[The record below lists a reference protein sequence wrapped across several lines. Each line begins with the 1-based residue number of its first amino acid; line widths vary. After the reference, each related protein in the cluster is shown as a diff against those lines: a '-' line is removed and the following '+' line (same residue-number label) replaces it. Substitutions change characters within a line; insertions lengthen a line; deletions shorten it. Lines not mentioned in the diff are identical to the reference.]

1 MADGTELGIG
11 HISIFPSMKGFR
23 KQVEQE
29 VAGSAKDSQNA
40 FKNGFNGGAA
50 GRKAGADFKNGF
62 NLASQAMAKAALD
75 TLKSDVAKASR
86 ANTDALLKQKQAA
99 VQVQAAQDKLA
110 AATEKYGEDSVQAQA
125 AAIRVQQAELKL
137 KDAQDK
143 TAASAQK
150 LTVAKTAL
158 KELEAELAAE
168 AAKPTTAFGRMA
180 NTFRGAADTI
190 SNRVPAV
197 KTAITGI
204 STATETMKGKVSA
217 ALSAT
222 AERFPK
228 LAAAASGLHTAFG
241 KIGSAAGGMANT
253 VGGKFKAMAGAAANH
268 VRSLAQAAMTAI
280 AGAASAIAAKVVAFS
295 KQSVEA
301 ARNAEETTAKFQ
313 QIAKN
318 NNWSDAQQKSLL
330 GLNKTLSQT
339 GVVSGGVLKAAQA
352 QLGTFALTADQVKTL
367 TPALADLIANNKGY
381 AATAQDGV
389 TMANLLGKVMT
400 GSATALK
407 KYGVTMTAAQEAT
420 LKNGSA
426 SEKAAMAAQVLE
438 ANFGG
443 VNQALANTPQGKMTI
458 LQHEI
463 AGLKVSVGNDLI
475 AAFGG
480 VGGAVI
486 KMVQAVEPL
495 ITGLFDRIAKIADVI
510 GPPIEKALGTVT
522 DKINGLSQNGLG
534 QSLTSLAG
542 PIGAVTGLLGMSGLG
557 GAVSALGVDKI
568 PVLGTVLSKF
578 GGLLGGLSSPIML
591 VVAALGALIATS
603 PELRQDF
610 GNMLQMVFA
619 TLQQAFVQLEP
630 SLKELGASVMDLI
643 NTLMPVITQA
653 LDAIIPAL
661 QPIIACLINSLVP
674 VINSIL
680 PVVTTVINAITPII
694 QALTPVI
701 TTMAQTIG
709 QVLQALVPVIQ
720 MLAGVV
726 QVVVQ
731 AVCGFITSTLMPTIQ
746 AIAPYVT
753 AIVGN
758 ITQVLRG
765 ITGVVKGVV
774 DLVAGIFNGDWR
786 RAWDGFKQIAC
797 GAWNIVAGL
806 LSGVGNFVLGCFAG
820 AGTWLINA
828 GRAIFSGLW
837 HGIQAV
843 WGVIV
848 GWLGSIGNFILGC
861 FAGAG
866 TWLVNAGRSIINGLL
881 SGLRSAF
888 DHVKHFVSGIGDW
901 IVRHKGPL
909 SYDRRMLIPAG
920 HAIMGGFDQ
929 ALRDGWQ
936 DVQRTIGGMN
946 ADIIGSVGVSKTGHT
961 NTTDGTGM
969 AGGVTNI
976 EQNIYYPAIAPTS
989 ISTQQRLQTE
999 AMPQW

>member
-1 MADGTELGIG
+1 MTDGTELGIG

-40 FKNGFNGGAA
+40 FKNGFNGGAT
-50 GRKAGADFKNGF
+50 GRKAGTDFKNGF
-62 NLASQAMAKAALD
+62 NGGAQDMAKAALAA
-75 TLKSDVAKASR
+75 LKSDVAKASR
-86 ANTDALLKQKQAA
+86 ANTDAMLKQKQAA
-99 VQVQAAQDKLA
+99 VQVKAAQDKLSA
-110 AATEKYGEDSVQAQA
+110 AVEKYGADSTQAQA

-143 TAASAQK
+143 TAASTQK
-150 LTVAKTAL
+150 LTAAKTAL

-180 NTFRGAADTI
+180 NAFKSASGTI
-190 SNRVPAV
+190 SSRVPAV

-222 AERFPK
+222 ADRFPK
-228 LAAAASGLHTAFG
+228 IASAANGLHTVFG
-241 KIGSAAGGMANT
+241 RIGSAAGGMAST
-253 VGGKFKAMAGAAANH
+253 VGGKFKSMAGSAANH
-268 VRSLAQAAMTAI
+268 VRNLAQAAMTAI
-280 AGAASAIAAKVVAFS
+280 AGAASAIAAKVVAFG

-301 ARNAEETTAKFQ
+301 ARKAEETTAKFA

-352 QLGTFALTADQVKTL
+352 QLGTFALTAAQVKTL

-420 LKNGSA
+420 LKTGSA

-443 VNQALANTPQGKMTI
+443 VNKALANTPQGKMTI

-475 AAFGG
+475 EAFGG

-486 KMVQAVEPL
+486 KMVQAVEPV
-495 ITGLFDRIAKIADVI
+495 ITALFDKIAGVAQVI
-510 GPPIEKALGTVT
+510 GPPIEKAIGTVT
-522 DKINGLSQNGLG
+522 DKINGLSRNGLG

-542 PIGAVTGLLGMSGLG
+542 PIAAVTGMLGMSGLG
-557 GAVSALGVDKI
+557 GVISALGVDKI

-578 GGLLGGLSSPIML
+578 GGMLGGLSSPVML

-610 GNMLQMVFA
+610 GNMLKLVLA
-619 TLQQAFVQLEP
+619 TLQQACVQLEP
-630 SLKELGASVMDLI
+630 SLKELGAAVMDLI
-643 NTLMPVITQA
+643 DTLMPVITQA

-674 VINSIL
+674 VINSLL
-680 PVVTTVINAITPII
+680 PVVTTVINAITPLI
-694 QALTPVI
+694 QALIPVI
-701 TTMAQTIG
+701 TQMAQTIA

-726 QVVVQ
+726 KSVVQ
-731 AVCGFITSTLMPTIQ
+731 AVCGFVTSTLMPTIQ

-753 AIVGN
+753 SIVGN
-758 ITQVLRG
+758 IQQVLEG

-774 DLVAGIFNGDWR
+774 DMVAGIFSGDWR
-786 RAWDGFKQIAC
+786 RAWDGFKQVAG

-820 AGTWLINA
+820 AGTWL
-828 GRAIFSGLW
+828 
-837 HGIQAV
+837 
-843 WGVIV
+843 
-848 GWLGSIGNFILGC
+848 
-861 FAGAG
+861 
-866 TWLVNAGRSIINGLL
+866 VNAGRSIINGLL
-881 SGLRSAF
+881 DGLRRAF
-888 DHVKHFVSGIGDW
+888 DNVKHFVSGIGDW

-920 HAIMGGFDQ
+920 HAIMGGFDK

-946 ADIIGSVGVSKTGHT
+946 ADITGSIGVSKTGSA
-961 NTTDGTGM
+961 NTVDGSGT
-969 AGGVTNI
+969 AGGNTYVT
-976 EQNIYYPAIAPTS
+976 QSIYYPAIAPTS
-989 ISTQQRLQTE
+989 ISTQQKLQTE

>member
-11 HISIFPSMKGFR
+11 HISIFPRMKGFR

-29 VAGSAKDSQNA
+29 VGGAAKDSQNA
-40 FKNGFNGGAA
+40 FKNGFNGGAT
-50 GRKAGADFKNGF
+50 GRKAGTDFKNGF
-62 NLASQAMAKAALD
+62 NSASQAMAKEALD

-99 VQVQAAQDKLA
+99 VQVQAAQEKLA

-143 TAASAQK
+143 TAASTQK

-180 NTFRGAADTI
+180 NTFKSAADTI

-197 KTAITGI
+197 KTAINGI
-204 STATETMKGKVSA
+204 STATESMKGKVSA

-222 AERFPK
+222 AERFPR
-228 LAAAASGLHTAFG
+228 LAAAANGLHTAFG

-253 VGGKFKAMAGAAANH
+253 VGGKFKAMAGAAASH

-280 AGAASAIAAKVVAFS
+280 AGAASAIAAKVVAFG

-381 AATAQDGV
+381 AATTQDGV

-522 DKINGLSQNGLG
+522 DKINGLTQNGLG

-557 GAVSALGVDKI
+557 GVISKLGVDKI
-568 PVLGTVLSKF
+568 PVLGNVLSKF

-610 GNMLQMVFA
+610 GNLLQMVFA

-630 SLKELGASVMDLI
+630 SLKELGAAVMDLI

-731 AVCGFITSTLMPTIQ
+731 AVCGFITSTFMPTIQ

-774 DLVAGIFNGDWR
+774 DMVAGIFSGDWR
-786 RAWDGFKQIAC
+786 RAWNGFKGIVG
-797 GAWNIVAGL
+797 GAWNIVAGE
-806 LSGVGNFVLGCFAG
+806 LSGV
-820 AGTWLINA
+820 
-828 GRAIFSGLW
+828 
-837 HGIQAV
+837 
-843 WGVIV
+843 
-848 GWLGSIGNFILGC
+848 GNFILGC

-881 SGLRSAF
+881 GGLRSAF

-901 IVRHKGPL
+901 IVKHKGPI

-936 DVQRTIGGMN
+936 DVQRTIGSMN
-946 ADIIGSVGVSKTGHT
+946 ADITGSVGVSKTGRA
-961 NTTDGTGM
+961 NLTDGAGT

-976 EQNIYYPAIAPTS
+976 QQTIYYPAISPTS

>member
-11 HISIFPSMKGFR
+11 HISIFPSMKGFH

-29 VAGSAKDSQNA
+29 VGASAKDSQNA

-50 GRKAGADFKNGF
+50 GHKAGTDFKNGF
-62 NLASQAMAKAALD
+62 NSASQAMAQAALD

-99 VQVQAAQDKLA
+99 VQVQAAQEKLA
-110 AATEKYGEDSVQAQA
+110 AATAKYGADSVQAQA

-143 TAASAQK
+143 TAASTQK
-150 LTVAKTAL
+150 LTAAKTAL
-158 KELEAELAAE
+158 KELEGQLAAE
-168 AAKPTTAFGRMA
+168 AAKPTNAFGRMG
-180 NTFRGAADTI
+180 NTFKSAADTI
-190 SNRVPAV
+190 SGRVPAV

-204 STATETMKGKVSA
+204 STATEAMKGKVSA

-228 LAAAASGLHTAFG
+228 LAAAANGLHTVFG
-241 KIGSAAGGMANT
+241 KIGSAAGSMADT
-253 VGGKFKAMAGAAANH
+253 VGGKFKTMSGTAANH
-268 VRSLAQAAMTAI
+268 VRDLAQAAVTAI
-280 AGAASAIAAKVVAFS
+280 AAAVSAIAAKVVAFG

-318 NNWSDAQQKSLL
+318 NDWSDAQQKSLL
-330 GLNKTLSQT
+330 GLNKTLAQT

-352 QLGTFALTADQVKTL
+352 QLGTFALTSDQVKTL
-367 TPALADLIANNKGY
+367 TPALADLIAKNKGY
-381 AATAQDGV
+381 AATTEDGV
-389 TMANLLGKVMT
+389 TMATMLGKVMT
-400 GSATALK
+400 GSTTALK

-420 LKNGSA
+420 LKTGNA

-463 AGLKVSVGNDLI
+463 DGLKVSVGNDLI

-486 KMVQAVEPL
+486 KMVQAVEPV
-495 ITGLFDRIAKIADVI
+495 ITALFGKIASIAQVI

-542 PIGAVTGLLGMSGLG
+542 PIAAVTGMLGMSGLG
-557 GAVSALGVDKI
+557 GVIGKLGMDQI
-568 PVLGTVLSKF
+568 PVLGNVLGKF
-578 GGLLGGLSSPIML
+578 GGMLGGLSSPVML

-603 PELRQDF
+603 PQLRQDF

-630 SLKELGASVMDLI
+630 SLKELGAAVMDLI

-674 VINSIL
+674 VINSLL
-680 PVVTTVINAITPII
+680 PVVTTVINALTPII

-731 AVCGFITSTLMPTIQ
+731 AVCGFVTATLMPTIQ

-758 ITQVLRG
+758 ITQVLQG

-774 DLVAGIFNGDWR
+774 DMVAGIFSGDWQ
-786 RAWDGFKQIAC
+786 RAWNGFKEAAS

-806 LSGVGNFVLGCFAG
+806 LSGV
-820 AGTWLINA
+820 
-828 GRAIFSGLW
+828 
-837 HGIQAV
+837 
-843 WGVIV
+843 
-848 GWLGSIGNFILGC
+848 GNFILGC

-866 TWLVNAGRSIINGLL
+866 TWLVNAGYAIINGLL
-881 SGLRSAF
+881 DGLQHAF

-901 IVRHKGPL
+901 IVKHKGPL
-909 SYDRRMLIPAG
+909 SYDRRMLTPAG
-920 HAIMGGFDQ
+920 HAIMGSFNE
-929 ALRDGWQ
+929 ALKDGWE

-946 ADIIGSVGVSKTGHT
+946 ADITGSVGVSKTGRA
-961 NTTDGTGM
+961 NVTDVAGT

-989 ISTQQRLQTE
+989 ISTQQKLQTE

>member
-1 MADGTELGIG
+1 MADGTELGFG

-29 VAGSAKDSQNA
+29 VARSAKDSQNA
-40 FKNGFNGGAA
+40 FKNGFNGGAT

-62 NLASQAMAKAALD
+62 NSASQAMAKAALD

-99 VQVQAAQDKLA
+99 VQVQAAQEKLA
-110 AATEKYGEDSVQAQA
+110 AATEKYGEDSVQAQS

-143 TAASAQK
+143 TAASTQK

-180 NTFRGAADTI
+180 NTFKSTADTI

-204 STATETMKGKVSA
+204 STATEAMKGKVSA

-228 LAAAASGLHTAFG
+228 LAAAANGLHTAFG

-253 VGGKFKAMAGAAANH
+253 VGGKFKAMAGTAAAH
-268 VRSLAQAAMTAI
+268 VRNLAQAAMTAI
-280 AGAASAIAAKVVAFS
+280 AGAASAIAAKVVAFG

-318 NNWSDAQQKSLL
+318 NNWSDVQQKSLL

-381 AATAQDGV
+381 AATTQDGV

-443 VNQALANTPQGKMTI
+443 VNRALANTPQGKMTI

-510 GPPIEKALGTVT
+510 GPPIEKALGAVT

-557 GAVSALGVDKI
+557 GAVSALGVDRI
-568 PVLGTVLSKF
+568 PVLGNVLKGF
-578 GGLLGGLSSPIML
+578 GGMLGGLSSPIML

-619 TLQQAFVQLEP
+619 TLQQAFIQLEP
-630 SLKELGASVMDLI
+630 SLKELGAAVMDLI
-643 NTLMPVITQA
+643 NTLMPVVTQA

-674 VINSIL
+674 VINSLL

-731 AVCGFITSTLMPTIQ
+731 AVCGFVTATLMPTIQ
-746 AIAPYVT
+746 AIAPFVT

-774 DLVAGIFNGDWR
+774 DLVAGIIDGDWR
-786 RAWDGFKQIAC
+786 RAWNGFKQIVG
-797 GAWNIVAGL
+797 GAWNIVAGV
-806 LSGVGNFVLGCFAG
+806 LSGV
-820 AGTWLINA
+820 
-828 GRAIFSGLW
+828 
-837 HGIQAV
+837 
-843 WGVIV
+843 
-848 GWLGSIGNFILGC
+848 GNFILGC

-888 DHVKHFVSGIGDW
+888 DHVKHFVSGIGEW

-946 ADIIGSVGVSKTGHT
+946 ADITGSVGVSKTGRA
-961 NTTDGTGM
+961 NITDGTGM

-989 ISTQQRLQTE
+989 ISTQQKLQTA

>member
-29 VAGSAKDSQNA
+29 VGGAAKDSQNA

-50 GRKAGADFKNGF
+50 GHKAGTDFKNGF
-62 NLASQAMAKAALD
+62 NAASQAMAKAALD

-99 VQVQAAQDKLA
+99 VQVQAAQEKLA
-110 AATEKYGEDSVQAQA
+110 SATEKYGADSVQAQA

-143 TAASAQK
+143 TAASTQK
-150 LTVAKTAL
+150 LTAAETAL
-158 KELEAELAAE
+158 KGLEAELAAE

-180 NTFRGAADTI
+180 NAFKGAADTI

-204 STATETMKGKVSA
+204 STTTEAMKGKVSS

-228 LAAAASGLHTAFG
+228 LAAAANGLHTVFG
-241 KIGSAAGGMANT
+241 RIGSAAGGMAST
-253 VGGKFKAMAGAAANH
+253 VGEKFQSMAGTAAAH
-268 VRSLAQAAMTAI
+268 VRNLAQAAVTAI
-280 AGAASAIAAKVVAFS
+280 AGAVSVIAAKVVAFG

-381 AATAQDGV
+381 AATAEDGV

-400 GSATALK
+400 GNTTALK

-420 LKNGSA
+420 LKNGNA

-475 AAFGG
+475 EAFGG

-486 KMVQAVEPL
+486 KMVQAVEPV
-495 ITGLFDRIAKIADVI
+495 ITALFDRIAKIADVI

-522 DKINGLSQNGLG
+522 DKINGLTQNGLG

-542 PIGAVTGLLGMSGLG
+542 PIAAVTGMLGMSGLG
-557 GAVSALGVDKI
+557 GVISALGVDKI
-568 PVLGTVLSKF
+568 PVLGTVLGKF
-578 GGLLGGLSSPIML
+578 GGLLGGLSSPVML

-603 PELRQDF
+603 PQLRQDF
-610 GNMLQMVFA
+610 GNMLQLVFA

-630 SLKELGASVMDLI
+630 SLKELGAAVMDLI

-674 VINSIL
+674 VINSLL

-731 AVCGFITSTLMPTIQ
+731 AVCGFVTSTLMPTIQ

-753 AIVGN
+753 AIVDN

-774 DLVAGIFNGDWR
+774 DMVAGIFSGDWR
-786 RAWDGFKQIAC
+786 RAWNGFEEAAG

-806 LSGVGNFVLGCFAG
+806 LSGVGNF
-820 AGTWLINA
+820 
-828 GRAIFSGLW
+828 
-837 HGIQAV
+837 
-843 WGVIV
+843 
-848 GWLGSIGNFILGC
+848 ILGC
-861 FAGAG
+861 FSGAG

-881 SGLRSAF
+881 DGLRSAF
-888 DHVKHFVSGIGDW
+888 DGVKHFVSGIGDW
-901 IVRHKGPL
+901 IVKHKGPL

-920 HAIMGGFDQ
+920 HAIMGGFNQ
-929 ALRDGWQ
+929 ALQDGWE

-946 ADIIGSVGVSKTGHT
+946 ADITGSVGVSKTGRA
-961 NTTDGTGM
+961 NVTDMSGM
-969 AGGVTNI
+969 SGGVTNI
-976 EQNIYYPAIAPTS
+976 EQNIWYPAIAPTS
-989 ISTQQRLQTE
+989 ISTQQKLQTE

>member
-29 VAGSAKDSQNA
+29 VGASAKDSQNA
-40 FKNGFNGGAA
+40 FKNGFNAGAA
-50 GRKAGADFKNGF
+50 GHKAGTDFKTGF
-62 NLASQAMAKAALD
+62 NSASQAMAQAALD

-99 VQVQAAQDKLA
+99 VQVQAAQEKLA
-110 AATEKYGEDSVQAQA
+110 AATAKYGADSVQAQA

-143 TAASAQK
+143 TAASTQR
-150 LTVAKTAL
+150 LTAAKTAL
-158 KELEAELAAE
+158 KELEGQLAAE

-180 NTFRGAADTI
+180 NTFKSAADTI
-190 SNRVPAV
+190 SGRVPAV

-228 LAAAASGLHTAFG
+228 LAAAADGLHTVFG
-241 KIGSAAGGMANT
+241 KIGSAAGGMADT
-253 VGGKFKAMAGAAANH
+253 VGGKFKTMAGTAANH
-268 VRSLAQAAMTAI
+268 VRNLAQAAVTAI
-280 AGAASAIAAKVVAFS
+280 AGAASAIAAKVVAFG

-400 GSATALK
+400 GSTTALK

-420 LKNGSA
+420 LKNGNA

-463 AGLKVSVGNDLI
+463 DGLKVTVGNDLI

-486 KMVQAVEPL
+486 KMVQAVEPV
-495 ITGLFDRIAKIADVI
+495 ITALFGKIASIAQVI

-542 PIGAVTGLLGMSGLG
+542 PIAAVTGMLGMSGLG
-557 GAVSALGVDKI
+557 GVIGKLGMDQI
-568 PVLGTVLSKF
+568 PVLGNVLGKF
-578 GGLLGGLSSPIML
+578 GGMLGGLSSPVML

-603 PELRQDF
+603 PQLRQDF
-610 GNMLQMVFA
+610 GNMLQLVFA
-619 TLQQAFVQLEP
+619 TLQQAFIQLEP
-630 SLKELGASVMDLI
+630 SLKELGAAVMDLI

-674 VINSIL
+674 IINSLL

-694 QALTPVI
+694 QALIPVI

-731 AVCGFITSTLMPTIQ
+731 AVCGFVTATLMPTIQ

-758 ITQVLRG
+758 IQQVLQG

-774 DLVAGIFNGDWR
+774 DMVAGIFSGDWQ
-786 RAWDGFKQIAC
+786 RAWNGFKEAAS

-806 LSGVGNFVLGCFAG
+806 LSGV
-820 AGTWLINA
+820 
-828 GRAIFSGLW
+828 
-837 HGIQAV
+837 
-843 WGVIV
+843 
-848 GWLGSIGNFILGC
+848 GNFILGC

-866 TWLVNAGRSIINGLL
+866 TWLVNAGYAIINGLL
-881 SGLRSAF
+881 DGLRHAF
-888 DHVKHFVSGIGDW
+888 DGVKHFVSGIGDW
-901 IVRHKGPL
+901 IVKHKGPL

-920 HAIMGGFDQ
+920 HAIMGGFNE
-929 ALRDGWQ
+929 ALKDGWA

-946 ADIIGSVGVSKTGHT
+946 ADITGSVGVSKTGRANIT
-961 NTTDGTGM
+961 GGTGT

-976 EQNIYYPAIAPTS
+976 EQNIWYPAIAPTS
-989 ISTQQRLQTE
+989 ISTQQKLQTE

>member
-1 MADGTELGIG
+1 MTDGTELGIG

-40 FKNGFNGGAA
+40 FKNGFNGGAT

-62 NLASQAMAKAALD
+62 NGGAQDMAKAALD

-99 VQVQAAQDKLA
+99 VQVQAAQEKLT
-110 AATEKYGEDSVQAQA
+110 AATEKYGVDSTQAQA

-143 TAASAQK
+143 TTASTQK
-150 LTVAKTAL
+150 LTAAKTAL

-168 AAKPTTAFGRMA
+168 AAKPTTVFGRMA
-180 NTFRGAADTI
+180 NAFKGAADTI

-204 STATETMKGKVSA
+204 STATEAMKGKVSA

-280 AGAASAIAAKVVAFS
+280 AGAASAIAAKVVTFG

-475 AAFGG
+475 EAFGG

-522 DKINGLSQNGLG
+522 DKINGLTQNGLG

-557 GAVSALGVDKI
+557 GAVSALGMDKI

-591 VVAALGALIATS
+591 IVAALGALIATS

-630 SLKELGASVMDLI
+630 SLKELGAAVMDLI

-674 VINSIL
+674 VINSLL
-680 PVVTTVINAITPII
+680 PVITTVINVVTPI
-694 QALTPVI
+694 I
-701 TTMAQTIG
+701 TTMAQTVA

-726 QVVVQ
+726 QGVVQ
-731 AVCGFITSTLMPTIQ
+731 AVCGFVTSTLMPTIQ

-758 ITQVLRG
+758 IQQVLEG

-774 DLVAGIFNGDWR
+774 NLVAGIFSGDWR
-786 RAWDGFKQIAC
+786 RAWDGFKQIVS

-806 LSGVGNFVLGCFAG
+806 LRGVGNFVLGCFAG

-848 GWLGSIGNFILGC
+848 GWLGSIGGWIGGK

-866 TWLVNAGRSIINGLL
+866 SWLVNAGRSIINGLL
-881 SGLRSAF
+881 DGLRRAF
-888 DHVKHFVSGIGDW
+888 DNVKRFVSGIGDW

-920 HAIMGGFDQ
+920 RAIMGGFDR

-946 ADIIGSVGVSKTGHT
+946 ADITGSVGVSKTGGA
-961 NTTDGTGM
+961 NLADVSGM

-976 EQNIYYPAIAPTS
+976 QQTIYYPAIAPTS
-989 ISTQQRLQTE
+989 ISTQRKLQTE
-999 AMPQW
+999 AMPQWG